1 MAAVAPSA
9 QAFDLGRT
17 ISSAAQTA
25 SVAGQKAKPVAEG
38 IVGPNLNKR
47 VKAVGDAV
55 KAGTDAAKAG
65 HDLVS

>member
-1 MAAVAPSA
+1 MAPSA

-17 ISSAAQTA
+17 MSGAAQTA
-25 SVAGQKAKPVAEG
+25 SVAGQRAKPVAEG
-38 IVGPNLNKR
+38 IGGPHLNKR

-65 HDLVS
+65 HGLVS

>member
-1 MAAVAPSA
+1 MAAMAPSA

-25 SVAGQKAKPVAEG
+25 AVAGQKAKPVAEG
-38 IVGPNLNKR
+38 IVGPHFDKK
-47 VKAVGDAV
+47 VKAAGDAV
-55 KAGTDAAKAG
+55 KAGTDAVKAG